1 MNSAWPGRYLVAG
14 GAGFVGSHLCERL
27 IAEGASVLA
36 VDNLVTGNVE
46 NLRHLLGHPSFE
58 FLEHDIVTGRH
69 YEPGFAGVFNLA
81 SPASPIDYAK
91 LPIET
96 LRVGAIGTEH
106 LLRLALTE
114 KCPILV
120 ASTSE
125 VYGDP
130 LLHPQTESYWGNVN
144 PIGPRSCYDEAKRYM
159 EAITMAYHRTHGVS
173 TRIIRIFNT
182 YGPRM
187 RSADGRVVPNFCMQA
202 LRGEN
207 LTVYGKGSQTRSF
220 CYVDDLVEGILRAFK
235 NDYVY
240 PINLGNP
247 NEMTIRDFAER
258 IIQLSGKLLSIEEL
272 PLPTDDPK
280 TRQPDIRLAK
290 ELLDWEP
297 RVGLAE
303 GLKATYAYFE
313 QCLYK
318 TGQWPEKTESP

>member
-1 MNSAWPGRYLVAG
+1 MNQSWAGRYLVAG

-27 IAEGASVLA
+27 VAEGAQVLA

-46 NLRHLLGHPSFE
+46 NLRGLLGSRSFE
-58 FLEHDIVTGRH
+58 FLEHDITEEKNYGS
-69 YEPGFAGVFNLA
+69 GFAGIFNFA

-96 LRVGAIGTEH
+96 LRVGAIGSEN
-106 LLRLALTE
+106 LLRLAQSE

-130 LLHPQTESYWGNVN
+130 LVHPQKETYWGNVN

-159 EAITMAYHRTHGVS
+159 EAITMAYHRTHGVQ
-173 TRIIRIFNT
+173 TRIVRIFNT

-187 RSADGRVVPNFCMQA
+187 RTADGRVVPNFCMQA
-202 LRGEN
+202 LKGEN

-220 CYVDDLVEGILRAFK
+220 CFVSDLVEGILRLFQS
-235 NDYVY
+235 DYVY
-240 PINLGNP
+240 PVNLGNP
-247 NEMTIRDFAER
+247 NEMTIREFAET
-258 IIQLSGKLLSIEEL
+258 IIQLSGKSLSIEEL
-272 PLPTDDPK
+272 PLPVDDPK
-280 TRQPDIRLAK
+280 TRRPDIRLAK

-297 RVGLAE
+297 RVGLSE
-303 GLKATYAYFE
+303 GLRSTYSYFE
-313 QCLYK
+313 LCSRL
-318 TGQWPEKTESP
+318 PNR